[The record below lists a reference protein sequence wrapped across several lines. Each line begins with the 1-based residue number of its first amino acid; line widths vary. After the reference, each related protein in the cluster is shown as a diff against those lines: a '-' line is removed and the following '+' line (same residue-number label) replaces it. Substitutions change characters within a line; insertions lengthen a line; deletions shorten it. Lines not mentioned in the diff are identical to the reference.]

1 MGKVLFEGLSFD
13 DVLLIP
19 QKSNVLPNEVSLRT
33 HLARD
38 LYLNIPLVSAG
49 MDTVTEYE
57 FAIAIAREGGLG
69 FIHKSMPIEEQAE
82 QIRRVKIAGY
92 EGYEAPALDK
102 KGRLLVGAAVGAT
115 FDVIDRAAA
124 LVNAGVDIIAVD
136 TAHGHSQNVINT
148 VKKLRET
155 FPDLAIV
162 AGNVC
167 MPGAVE
173 ELAKAGADCV
183 KVGIGPGAICT
194 TRVVAGIGN
203 PQITA
208 IMMCS
213 EEAAKQGVTIIA
225 DGGVKYSGDIA
236 KALAA
241 GANVVMMGGM
251 FVGCEE
257 CPGEIVEM
265 GEKRFKIYRGMG
277 STEAMKRSG
286 GDRYFQSGTKKFV
299 PEGISGLVP
308 FKGPLSDN
316 IYQMLGGLRSGM
328 GYCGAA
334 TIDDL
339 RENGQFVKITAAG
352 LKESHPHDMSMM
364 TDEPNYHRG

>member
-1 MGKVLFEGLSFD
+1 MQKVLFEGLSFD
-13 DVLLIP
+13 DVLLLP
-19 QKSNVLPNEVSLRT
+19 QKSDVLPNQVSLKTR
-33 HLARD
+33 LARD
-38 LYLNIPLVSAG
+38 IYLNIPLVSAG

-69 FIHKSMPIEEQAE
+69 FIHKSMPIEEQAD
-82 QIRRVKIAGY
+82 QVRKVKEADY
-92 EGYEAPALDK
+92 EGYDAPALDK
-102 KGRLLVGAAVGAT
+102 QGRLLAGAAIGAT
-115 FDVIDRAAA
+115 ADVIERATA
-124 LVNAGVDIIAVD
+124 LVKAGVDIVAVD

-148 VKKLRET
+148 VRKVREA

-162 AGNVC
+162 AGNIC

-208 IMMCS
+208 IMLCS
-213 EEAAKQGVTIIA
+213 EEAEKQGVTVIA

-236 KALAA
+236 KAIAA

-251 FVGCEE
+251 FAGCEE
-257 CPGEIVEM
+257 CPGDIVEM

-277 STEAMKRSG
+277 STEAMKKSG
-286 GDRYFQSGTKKFV
+286 GDRYFQNGTKKFV
-299 PEGISGLVP
+299 PEGISGLVSY
-308 FKGPLSDN
+308 KGKLGDN
-316 IYQMLGGLRSGM
+316 IYQMIGGLRSGM

-339 RENGQFVKITAAG
+339 REKGQFVKITAAG

-364 TDEPNYHRG
+364 TDEPNYSRH